1 MRQNQSN
8 TFNNPNFPND
18 YYYPPYYYPNQ
29 HIQNPYQQPFTNQSQ
44 PLYYEV
50 PNQYEEQFGA
60 NLQNTISPFVEYFQ
74 DDQGEVDID
83 KVIATT
89 NQFMK
94 TASQIA
100 PMVKTLND
108 FVKGMKL

>member
-1 MRQNQSN
+1 MNNHRNQI
-8 TFNNPNFPND
+8 FNEPDFPNN
-18 YYYPPYYYPNQ
+18 YYYPSYYYPNQ
-29 HIQNPYQQPFTNQSQ
+29 YSQNPYQQQFHNEQQ
-44 PLYYEV
+44 PLYFEV
-50 PNQYEEQFGA
+50 PDQYEQNHSM
-60 NLQNTISPFVEYFQ
+60 NLQNTVAPLLQYFQ

-108 FVKGMKL
+108 FVKGMRP

>member
-1 MRQNQSN
+1 MK
-8 TFNNPNFPND
+8 NNLVPT
-18 YYYPPYYYPNQ
+18 YK
-29 HIQNPYQQPFTNQSQ
+29 IPFT
-44 PLYYEV
+44 
-50 PNQYEEQFGA
+50 
-60 NLQNTISPFVEYFQ
+60 FVEYFQ